1 MLLFHITG
9 SFATEEI
16 DISVRVVLSLDFYLL
31 CLMSW
36 RAVSIDT
43 TNKPTGRQ
51 PIIISVVQHLPGTGT
66 NKN

>member
-1 MLLFHITG
+1 
-9 SFATEEI
+9 
-16 DISVRVVLSLDFYLL
+16 
-31 CLMSW
+31 MSW

-51 PIIISVVQHLPGTGT
+51 PIIISVVQHLPGTYT